1 LGEGK
6 GYLMFFRIF
15 LLFTTVTLLELAL
28 IIEVGRYLGVIT
40 TIFFI
45 LFTAVVGAYLAQTQ
59 GLNILNRIQFELQQG
74 RLPSDEL
81 LEGLLVLVGGIL
93 LLTPGF
99 LTDALGFLCILPF
112 PRYWLREKLKKY
124 FRQRL
129 KFEIY

>member
-1 LGEGK
+1 
-6 GYLMFFRIF
+6 MFFRIF

-112 PRYWLREKLKKY
+112 SRYWLREKLKKY

>member
-1 LGEGK
+1 MGEGK

-112 PRYWLREKLKKY
+112 SRYWLREKLKKY